1 MSKFS
6 KNITKIPSELGNKA
20 VLRKNAISSS
30 TLRKKKNTMKS
41 RVAIGVPAT
50 WRQEGQGT
58 PHPTRHLL
66 PQHSIRPPPHHGLRQ
81 TPKPEPADEFDDSAL
96 WRPSMSSSPFLA
108 PHAQT
113 PLSTSD
119 SVLIS
124 VSTSGPSNSIN
135 TQTYGRNNKTQ
146 GREPLFLKNKP
157 GPKYQMIAK
166 RALTEVY

>member
-1 MSKFS
+1 
-6 KNITKIPSELGNKA
+6 
-20 VLRKNAISSS
+20 
-30 TLRKKKNTMKS
+30 MKS
-41 RVAIGVPAT
+41 LAAIGAPTT
-50 WRQEGQGT
+50 WRQEGHCT
-58 PHPTRHLL
+58 PTPTRHLV
-66 PQHSIRPPPHHGLRQ
+66 PQCNIRPPPRRGLRQ
-81 TPKPEPADEFDDSAL
+81 APKPKPADEFDDSAL
-96 WRPSMSSSPFLA
+96 WRPSMSSSPFLT

-119 SVLIS
+119 SALVS
-124 VSTSGPSNSIN
+124 VSTSGLSNSIN